1 MGKSVTAQAL
11 ANQGGARPGLG
22 GQGLGGQGLGN
33 QVLDQAS
40 VALPLAPGGRGR
52 RAAASFETAAVNT
65 ATVKTA
71 TVKTAAGTSAALKAP
86 TAKAV
91 AENAKGAASKA
102 GALKGGA
109 ARASGG
115 LKTAKTVQARADQAR
130 TERRRM
136 AEQSDVLVSAVISTY
151 LLTHLHH
158 VLQRA
163 EFGAQQEGRAALA
176 ANYAQLRK
184 VLCLDARTME
194 DASASGQPEDSPQA
208 A

>member
-11 ANQGGARPGLG
+11 ASQGGARPGLG
-22 GQGLGGQGLGN
+22 GQGVGN
-33 QVLDQAS
+33 QVLDQAP
-40 VALPLAPGGRGR
+40 VALPLAAGGRAR
-52 RAAASFETAAVNT
+52 RAAA
-65 ATVKTA
+65 TVKT
-71 TVKTAAGTSAALKAP
+71 VAGTTGAPKAP
-86 TAKAV
+86 TAKAM
-91 AENAKGAASKA
+91 AENAKGAANQA

-109 ARASGG
+109 TRASGG

-158 VLQRA
+158 VLQKA
-163 EFGAQQEGRAALA
+163 EYGANQEGRSAMAC
-176 ANYAQLRK
+176 NYAQLRK

-194 DASASGQPEDSPQA
+194 DASAVESPEEMA

>member
-11 ANQGGARPGLG
+11 ASQGGARPGV
-22 GQGLGGQGLGN
+22 GN
-33 QVLDQAS
+33 QVLDQTS

-52 RAAASFETAAVNT
+52 RAS
-65 ATVKTA
+65 ATVKTVAGA
-71 TVKTAAGTSAALKAP
+71 TAALKAP

-91 AENAKGAASKA
+91 ADNAKGAANQA

-109 ARASGG
+109 TRASGG

-163 EFGAQQEGRAALA
+163 EFGAQQEGRAATA

-194 DASASGQPEDSPQA
+194 DASAMAGACRSALSR
-208 A
+208 

>member
-11 ANQGGARPGLG
+11 ASQGGAR
-22 GQGLGGQGLGN
+22 
-33 QVLDQAS
+33 
-40 VALPLAPGGRGR
+40 
-52 RAAASFETAAVNT
+52 RAAG
-65 ATVKTA
+65 TVKT
-71 TVKTAAGTSAALKAP
+71 VAGTTGAPKAP

-91 AENAKGAASKA
+91 AENAKGAANQA

-109 ARASGG
+109 TRASGG

>member
-1 MGKSVTAQAL
+1 MGKSTTAQAL
-11 ANQGGARPGLG
+11 ASQGGARSGLG
-22 GQGLGGQGLGN
+22 GQGVGN
-33 QVLDQAS
+33 QALDQAA
-40 VALPLAPGGRGR
+40 VALPLAAGASAR
-52 RAAASFETAAVNT
+52 RTT
-65 ATVKTA
+65 GTVKTA
-71 TVKTAAGTSAALKAP
+71 GASTSALKAP
-86 TAKAV
+86 AKAV
-91 AENAKGAASKA
+91 AETAKGAANKA
-102 GALKGGA
+102 GGLKG
-109 ARASGG
+109 RTTRTSSG
-115 LKTAKTVQARADQAR
+115 LKTAKTVQTLAGQAR

-184 VLCLDARTME
+184 VLCLDARTMQ

>member
-1 MGKSVTAQAL
+1 
-11 ANQGGARPGLG
+11 
-22 GQGLGGQGLGN
+22 
-33 QVLDQAS
+33 
-40 VALPLAPGGRGR
+40 
-52 RAAASFETAAVNT
+52 
-65 ATVKTA
+65 VKTA
-71 TVKTAAGTSAALKAP
+71 GVNPAA
-86 TAKAV
+86 AKAV
-91 AENAKGAASKA
+91 AETAQGGASQA
-102 GALKGGA
+102 GANPGRPR
-109 ARASGG
+109 RASGG
-115 LKTAKTVQARADQAR
+115 LKTAKAVQARADQAR
-130 TERRRM
+130 TERRRI

-163 EFGAQQEGRAALA
+163 EFGAEQEGRAALA